1 MADKEKTELT
11 VVPMYVAPSR
21 MTQLMGIASA
31 ANGHGA
37 YDLVPASIPDYETRS
52 ALESVDES
60 ISSDST
66 EAVIAQIDELMEA
79 LELNRNALIESRNE
93 QLTQRNALVIELR
106 AIYAKMREVIPQSV
120 ASFSALQ
127 EARAELSIVQAQLDS
142 LCAMRE
148 KVLTEAADQS
158 AGLTASE
165 IQDAHDL
172 ASEMVRKEGPVR
184 VEITEKKE
192 WLDLCQ
198 TDFDIIAG
206 RVKDIFD
213 DEERVFT
220 AIRLLEH
227 AVQIDSAAK
236 KDTQKRIG
244 KAAVLVSRKGTRDW
258 LGRKSKRIIGTSA
271 RAITNN
277 AGPTV
282 SVKNS
287 ETSEGI

>member
-1 MADKEKTELT
+1 MADKEKIELT
-11 VVPMYVAPSR
+11 LAPMYVVPSR

-37 YDLVPASIPDYETRS
+37 YELVPAKIPDYETRT

-60 ISSDST
+60 IRSDST

-79 LELNRNALIESRNE
+79 LEINRSALIESRNE

-148 KVLTEAADQS
+148 KVLAEAADQN
-158 AGLTASE
+158 AGLTSSE
-165 IQDAHDL
+165 IQEAHDQ

-184 VEITEKKE
+184 VEIAEKKE
-192 WLDLCQ
+192 WLDLCE

-227 AVQIDSAAK
+227 AVQIDSTAK

-258 LGRKSKRIIGTSA
+258 LGRKSKRIIGASA
-271 RAITNN
+271 QAITNN

-287 ETSEGI
+287 EASEGI